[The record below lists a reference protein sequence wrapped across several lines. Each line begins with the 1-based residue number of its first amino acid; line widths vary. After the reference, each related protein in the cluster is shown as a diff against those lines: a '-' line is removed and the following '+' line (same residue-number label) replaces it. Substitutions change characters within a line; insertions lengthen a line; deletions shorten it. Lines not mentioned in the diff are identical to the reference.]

1 MKKIKYIILL
11 LPLLSGCYNYRE
23 LNELGITTA
32 VSIDYKDNNFILI
45 SEVINPIKQQD
56 VSASNNSPFVNFTSV
71 APSIQ
76 EAFRNTVLESPRQ
89 LYLSQLEIIL
99 VSEEII
105 NNHLE
110 EFLEFFSREPETRTE
125 IKVIIAKTEESTK
138 GITIQSL
145 LTNFSSSNI
154 LESLEVQNKLLGL
167 TQEVTINELLNMY
180 LDPNLEIVL
189 PSMIL
194 YGSSDIGDE
203 KENIT
208 TSTPKTLVKV
218 GTTSV
223 IKDGK
228 ILGYLS
234 EEESKMV
241 NLINGNLTK
250 TILKIP
256 YEDGYVVFEPNRI
269 KTKQK
274 LNIKDNKITI
284 EISGFSKIKEFHTTK
299 NIKNMKTVEELNKY
313 FNKEIENMIKDNF
326 NQIRE
331 KYNTDMFGFQE
342 LYYRTDH
349 KYFKKYCS
357 NWYETTFPNIKLEV
371 KSNIKLYEK
380 GNTLGGIKY
389 ERENN

>member
-125 IKVIIAKTEESTK
+125 IKVIIAKTDESTK

-208 TSTPKTLVKV
+208 TSIPKTLVKV
-218 GTTSV
+218 GTTSA

-234 EEESKMV
+234 EEESKTV

-250 TILKIP
+250 TILKIS

-274 LNIKDNKITI
+274 LDIKDNKITI
-284 EISGFSKIKEFHTTK
+284 EISGFSKIKEFHTNK

-326 NQIRE
+326 NKIRE

-357 NWYETTFPNIKLEV
+357 NWYETTFPNIELEV

>member
-45 SEVINPIKQQD
+45 AEVVNPIKQQD

-284 EISGFSKIKEFHTTK
+284 EISGFSKIKEFHTNK

-326 NQIRE
+326 NKIRE

-357 NWYETTFPNIKLEV
+357 NWYETTFPNIELEV

>member
-45 SEVINPIKQQD
+45 AEVVNPIKQQD

-125 IKVIIAKTEESTK
+125 IKVIIAKTDESTK

-208 TSTPKTLVKV
+208 TSIPKTLVKV

-234 EEESKMV
+234 EEESKTV

-284 EISGFSKIKEFHTTK
+284 EISGFSKIKEFHTNK

>member
-125 IKVIIAKTEESTK
+125 IKVIIAKTDESTK

-208 TSTPKTLVKV
+208 TSIPKTMVKV

-234 EEESKMV
+234 EEESKTV

-250 TILKIP
+250 TILKIS

-274 LNIKDNKITI
+274 LDIKDNKITI
-284 EISGFSKIKEFHTTK
+284 EISGFSKIKEFHTNK
-299 NIKNMKTVEELNKY
+299 NIKNMKTVEKLNKY

-326 NQIRE
+326 NKIRE

-357 NWYETTFPNIKLEV
+357 NWYETTFPNIELEV

>member
-125 IKVIIAKTEESTK
+125 IKVIIAKTDESTK

-208 TSTPKTLVKV
+208 TSIPKTMVKV

-234 EEESKMV
+234 EEESKTV

-250 TILKIP
+250 TILKIS

-274 LNIKDNKITI
+274 LDIKDNKITI
-284 EISGFSKIKEFHTTK
+284 EISGFSKIKEFHTNK

-326 NQIRE
+326 NKIRE

-357 NWYETTFPNIKLEV
+357 NWYETTFPNIELEV

>member
-208 TSTPKTLVKV
+208 TSIPKTMVKV
-218 GTTSV
+218 GTTSA

-234 EEESKMV
+234 EEESKTV

-274 LNIKDNKITI
+274 LDIKDNKITI
-284 EISGFSKIKEFHTTK
+284 EISGFSKIKEFHTNK

-326 NQIRE
+326 NKIRE

-349 KYFKKYCS
+349 KYFKRYCS
-357 NWYETTFPNIKLEV
+357 NWYETTFPNIELEV

>member
-45 SEVINPIKQQD
+45 AEVVNPIKQQD

>member
-45 SEVINPIKQQD
+45 AEVVNPIKQQD

-125 IKVIIAKTEESTK
+125 IKVIIAKTDESTK

-180 LDPNLEIVL
+180 LDPNLEIIL

-357 NWYETTFPNIKLEV
+357 NWYETTFPNIELEV

>member
-45 SEVINPIKQQD
+45 AEVVNPIKQQD

-357 NWYETTFPNIKLEV
+357 NWYETTFPNIELEV

>member
-11 LPLLSGCYNYRE
+11 LPLLSECYNYRE

-45 SEVINPIKQQD
+45 AEVVNPIKQQD

-218 GTTSV
+218 GTTSA

-234 EEESKMV
+234 EEESKTV

-274 LNIKDNKITI
+274 LDIKDNKITI
-284 EISGFSKIKEFHTTK
+284 EISGFSKIKEFHTNK
-299 NIKNMKTVEELNKY
+299 NIKNMKTVEKLNKY

-357 NWYETTFPNIKLEV
+357 NWYETTFPNIELEV